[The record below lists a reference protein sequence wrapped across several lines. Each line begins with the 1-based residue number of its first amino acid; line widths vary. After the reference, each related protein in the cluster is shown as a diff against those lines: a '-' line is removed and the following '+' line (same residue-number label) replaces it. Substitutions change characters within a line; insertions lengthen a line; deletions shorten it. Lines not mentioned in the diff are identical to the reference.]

1 LKKVLL
7 VNWDGYP
14 NISTGGVF
22 TWEKAL
28 VEELTDWQFVIFNQ
42 LSNSNSNGSFK
53 VPKNVSKVI
62 ALPLF
67 GANRYEEFSRGPFLG
82 KVLGTSESTIKRY
95 FEPLFLRFATRLIS
109 PDCNPSDVSESVL
122 ELHKFLTRFD
132 YKKCVESPFVWE
144 GFLKL
149 LRADPL
155 YREMS
160 LNEALRAYQMMQR
173 LIQTLSIQL
182 PRVDIVHCSLAWMPG
197 LLAIVQ
203 KAESGCP
210 VIITEHGVCLRELL
224 LYYNAYTYD
233 EASKVMM
240 KVIATNIVKTLYDVA
255 DVIAPVCGANTEWEL
270 DLGVPPEKIRVI
282 YNGVDTK
289 RFRPMPVDRGTDR
302 PVVVFVG
309 RIEIFKDL
317 VSLIKAIDDV
327 KKEIPNIL
335 CLIYGEGG
343 DLDYCRECEEAVK
356 SLGLQDNVKFM
367 GKTKEPEKAYNMG
380 DVVVMSSVTEAFPFA
395 TIEAM
400 ACGKPIVATDVGG
413 TREAIEGCGILVRSR
428 SSTELARGIVKLL
441 KDRELT
447 ARLGEAALKRA
458 REKFQLSAS
467 ANQYRV
473 LYEDLLG
480 RRVDVRAQEGGELV
494 VAR

>member
-1 LKKVLL
+1 
-7 VNWDGYP
+7 
-14 NISTGGVF
+14 
-22 TWEKAL
+22 
-28 VEELTDWQFVIFNQ
+28 
-42 LSNSNSNGSFK
+42 
-53 VPKNVSKVI
+53 
-62 ALPLF
+62 
-67 GANRYEEFSRGPFLG
+67 
-82 KVLGTSESTIKRY
+82 
-95 FEPLFLRFATRLIS
+95 
-109 PDCNPSDVSESVL
+109 
-122 ELHKFLTRFD
+122 
-132 YKKCVESPFVWE
+132 
-144 GFLKL
+144 
-149 LRADPL
+149 
-155 YREMS
+155 
-160 LNEALRAYQMMQR
+160 
-173 LIQTLSIQL
+173 
-182 PRVDIVHCSLAWMPG
+182 
-197 LLAIVQ
+197 
-203 KAESGCP
+203 
-210 VIITEHGVCLRELL
+210 
-224 LYYNAYTYD
+224 
-233 EASKVMM
+233 
-240 KVIATNIVKTLYDVA
+240 
-255 DVIAPVCGANTEWEL
+255 
-270 DLGVPPEKIRVI
+270 
-282 YNGVDTK
+282 
-289 RFRPMPVDRGTDR
+289 
-302 PVVVFVG
+302 VVVFVG

-400 ACGKPIVATDVGG
+400 ACGTPIVATDVGG

-480 RRVDVRAQEGGELV
+480 RRVDVSAREGGGLGV
-494 VAR
+494 GRCIADQL